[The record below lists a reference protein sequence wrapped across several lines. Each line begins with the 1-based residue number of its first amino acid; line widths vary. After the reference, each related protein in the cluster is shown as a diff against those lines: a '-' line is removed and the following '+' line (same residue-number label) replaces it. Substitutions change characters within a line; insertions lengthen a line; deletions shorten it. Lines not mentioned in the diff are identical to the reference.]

1 MSELSFQGWASV
13 GYVNF
18 LFGLFLAYWARSTGR
33 SGLVWLLFGWLLA
46 PLAGL
51 VMLLMQ
57 GRDHARRTSK
67 NRLDESG
74 RPDLL
79 ATRKDVI

>member
-1 MSELSFQGWASV
+1 MNELNFQSWASV

-33 SGLVWLLFGWLLA
+33 SGLVWLIFGWLLA
-46 PLAGL
+46 PVAGL
-51 VMLLMQ
+51 VMLFMQ
-57 GRDHARRTSK
+57 GRDHTGRSGKTR
-67 NRLDESG
+67 DESG